1 MEDISPSSRPARVD
15 LLGPNDGNKSDDRR
29 PLRPPNLKPALRK
42 IVEPLLDADADKE
55 EKHQLDE
62 LA

>member
-29 PLRPPNLKPALRK
+29 PLRSLNLKPAPRK
-42 IVEPLLDADADKE
+42 IAEPLLGADVDKE
-55 EKHQLDE
+55 DKHQLDE